1 MSECH
6 VNPPTSYMTLKVFM
20 WMSWHNCYKKYFE
33 HMIYMLVEGDVKV
46 CFDVLSRE
54 EELTDQFMS
63 IVISNTFYLSLYFV
77 ICEFC

>member
-1 MSECH
+1 
-6 VNPPTSYMTLKVFM
+6 
-20 WMSWHNCYKKYFE
+20 
-33 HMIYMLVEGDVKV
+33 MIYMLVEGDVKV